1 MITFQL
7 LLFSLLLPALISGVV
22 FFVAWRGWQPS
33 AASPNGTWG
42 GPTAI
47 GFGYVVGHVGT
58 IGFPPF
64 PAIEATQWL
73 LYFGFAGILL
83 GLLESRSRGHTLV
96 RWGGRLLFSGFI
108 PWLLLHATL
117 KYRWGT
123 IEGMMWVV
131 GLGALTLVFFLV
143 LDTLT
148 GRLSGVSSP
157 LILLIVTLGSSVVL
171 VLSGSALL
179 GQLAG
184 ILASAL
190 GASLIT
196 AWWQPKLIP
205 RLDRDVRFAPLA
217 GEGVT
222 VVAVLL
228 VGLWLNG
235 YFYAEVPATSALLLG
250 TAPAAAWIRWLAPVQ
265 RLEGW
270 RATFVSVVT
279 VLVPV
284 VLAVAL
290 ALRASPPIE
299 YDY

>member
-1 MITFQL
+1 
-7 LLFSLLLPALISGVV
+7 
-22 FFVAWRGWQPS
+22 
-33 AASPNGTWG
+33 
-42 GPTAI
+42 
-47 GFGYVVGHVGT
+47 
-58 IGFPPF
+58 
-64 PAIEATQWL
+64 
-73 LYFGFAGILL
+73 
-83 GLLESRSRGHTLV
+83 
-96 RWGGRLLFSGFI
+96 
-108 PWLLLHATL
+108 
-117 KYRWGT
+117 
-123 IEGMMWVV
+123 MWVV

-157 LILLIVTLGSSVVL
+157 PILLIVTLGSSVVL

>member
-1 MITFQL
+1 M
-7 LLFSLLLPALISGVV
+7 
-22 FFVAWRGWQPS
+22 
-33 AASPNGTWG
+33 
-42 GPTAI
+42 
-47 GFGYVVGHVGT
+47 
-58 IGFPPF
+58 
-64 PAIEATQWL
+64 

-157 LILLIVTLGSSVVL
+157 PILLIVTLGSSVVL

-235 YFYAEVPATSALLLG
+235 YFYAE
-250 TAPAAAWIRWLAPVQ
+250 RCQRPV
-265 RLEGW
+265 LC
-270 RATFVSVVT
+270 F
-279 VLVPV
+279 
-284 VLAVAL
+284 
-290 ALRASPPIE
+290 
-299 YDY
+299 